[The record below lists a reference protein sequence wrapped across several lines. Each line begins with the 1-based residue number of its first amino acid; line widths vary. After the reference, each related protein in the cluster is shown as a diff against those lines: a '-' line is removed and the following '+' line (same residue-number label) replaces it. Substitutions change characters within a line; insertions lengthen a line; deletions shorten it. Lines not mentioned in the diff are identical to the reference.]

1 MKTTNPWL
9 LVSIDAEK
17 LEFLKKLTRR
27 VCAFGMQLPRF
38 EFETRSRRIST
49 AEDGAKLWLGAQP
62 AAILSGCDLKDG
74 KTT

>member
-17 LEFLKKLTRR
+17 LDFVK
-27 VCAFGMQLPRF
+27 MQLPRF

>member
-1 MKTTNPWL
+1 
-9 LVSIDAEK
+9 
-17 LEFLKKLTRR
+17 
-27 VCAFGMQLPRF
+27 MQLPRF